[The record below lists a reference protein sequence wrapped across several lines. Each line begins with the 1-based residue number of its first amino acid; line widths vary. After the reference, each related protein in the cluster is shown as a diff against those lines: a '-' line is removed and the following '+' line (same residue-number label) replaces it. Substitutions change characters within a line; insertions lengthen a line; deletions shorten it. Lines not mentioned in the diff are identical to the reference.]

1 MITRLEFVNGCLE
14 TLGTGCVSRGPQW
27 RCLFLGQ
34 PGVLAGLT
42 GAVGLG
48 RFLGRVLVLILALGG
63 LLGTCD
69 WLGSGGV
76 ARAEALSSGYCQDDR
91 PALSTENPL
100 PRIQVSPLETYY
112 IPDKEGRLI
121 PVFQFPFEEFERL
134 LRQERGGAQ
143 SAVSAGG
150 FRVVQANFV
159 GQVDTDLQRAAL
171 RLRLRLILDQ
181 AGWQPVPLGLSGWVV
196 DGMIQGPAGV
206 SHYLSRSDAGNLVLH
221 VAGPAEEVLEFD
233 LPLSARVLD
242 LGAVQQLPVAFPY
255 PTELAFSLTIP
266 ATSIE
271 VRGGDVADLRATVA
285 DGATEVRARELNE
298 RSVIAWQELKGASQA
313 FPIKARIDSALRVQ
327 ALGERTWQV
336 NAQVNVVPLDTPV
349 AELLVALPT
358 NAENFFSPQS
368 SVRVER
374 LSAEALQ
381 RPAGGLPEGRHYYRL
396 SLDDPLTEATP
407 LQLTYNVT
415 GDTAAE
421 ATASRVQL
429 GGPMWLDCLFAPGS
443 LELTKD
449 REVSTVWQLAG
460 GISLRPTVR
469 ENPEITLFN
478 VERPDFRLA
487 LLNRPQAA
495 QVRVTSEYEL
505 IVTQRIVLTARFHC
519 QIQGKF
525 SEPLWIDPGDW
536 QFVLG
541 DPGIQARDGR
551 LMIDPAGQ
559 AVSSDGD
566 LTFRCTLELD
576 TPDPFRLNLPRLQ
589 GEVAMVQQPGRV
601 LLVLGDPSKSF
612 QFAAADSTLLQ
623 DATTPMQ
630 FRARDVNQDWI
641 LSGQIGLRPRLVTL
655 EQSAQLSPEP
665 LRSASGPQQLAVSQT
680 VQLEVSHQPLPS
692 LTFLLPTASPVLQ
705 LQIELN
711 GEILAFKST
720 PILVVGQS
728 FQAIEL
734 ALPPERL
741 RGKLSFTL
749 SHLLDPRVKATDLET
764 RAFELPMV
772 QLLFDPMTRLFG
784 VEDDIGLAQFLSQQL
799 AGVQIRNREIRTP
812 SVVGRGLAVASPK
825 WGSWRSLPSDSEWTR
840 WIPTGPW
847 PWRAEVS
854 LLPERLPVADVTV
867 ESVQVRT
874 WWSGDQRREQWVAT
888 VLSNQPR
895 LELSLPLP
903 IEVRRVL
910 VDGRGVAWEQPLRPG
925 PLIVELERAATVETT
940 LSREPTVARRH
951 QVEVWY
957 SVNQVDGP
965 WTQVFWQTPR
975 LPNQE
980 WCRQFTWEL
989 AASDWWQLVSAS
1001 SEWTA
1006 VTNTSSTVSAVSAT
1020 EAGVR
1025 EAPPS
1030 ARWVFASPIAPEGSG
1045 LLLAN
1050 RRWLRTATITGL
1062 AMGVVCAWLLGWYRE
1077 PPFWLILA
1085 AGLVWVS
1092 WQFPQ
1097 VGSELA
1103 PWAAIAILCSILVIG
1118 LERLTRETSVAP
1130 TPKYELNS
1138 ETTRTYWSEPD
1149 SGQERSGP
1157 SQSQRGSLVA
1167 GEQTP

>member
-1 MITRLEFVNGCLE
+1 MC
-14 TLGTGCVSRGPQW
+14 S
-27 RCLFLGQ
+27 
-34 PGVLAGLT
+34 
-42 GAVGLG
+42 LG
-48 RFLGRVLVLILALGG
+48 RSLALRLAFGW
-63 LLGTCD
+63 LLAAICG
-69 WLGSGGV
+69 LGSGGL
-76 ARAEALSSGYCQDDR
+76 ARAEALSIGFCQDER
-91 PALSTENPL
+91 PALSTENPP
-100 PRIQVSPLETYY
+100 PRIQVSPLDTYY
-112 IPDKEGRLI
+112 IPDKDGRLI

-134 LRQERGGAQ
+134 LRQERGGPQ
-143 SAVSAGG
+143 SAVPAGG

-159 GQVDTDLQRAAL
+159 GQVNTDLQRATL
-171 RLRLRLILDQ
+171 RLRLRLILNQ
-181 AGWQPVPLGLSGWVV
+181 AGWQPVPLGLPGWVV
-196 DGMIQGPAGV
+196 DGTIQGPAGV
-206 SHYLSRSDAGNLVLH
+206 SHYLSRGAAENLVLH
-221 VAGPAEEVLEFD
+221 VSGPAEEVLEFD
-233 LPLSARVLD
+233 VPLSARVVD

-255 PTELAFSLTIP
+255 PTELAFNLTIP

-271 VRGGDVADLRATVA
+271 VRGGDIADLRVTVA
-285 DGATEVRARELNE
+285 DDATVVSVRELNE
-298 RSVIAWQELKGASQA
+298 RSVIAWQELKGAPEA

-336 NAQVNVVPLDTPV
+336 NAQVNVVPLDLAV
-349 AELLVALPT
+349 AELWVALPT
-358 NAENFFSPQS
+358 NAENFLSPQS

-374 LSAEALQ
+374 LSAEDLQ
-381 RPAGGLPEGRHYYRL
+381 RPAGVLPEGRHYYRL
-396 SLDDPLTEATP
+396 SWDEPLTEATP

-469 ENPEITLFN
+469 ENPETTLFN

-559 AVSSDGD
+559 VVSSDGD

-623 DATTPMQ
+623 DATTPLQ
-630 FRARDVNQDWI
+630 FRARDANNDWI

-655 EQSAQLSPEP
+655 EQSAQLSPEAF
-665 LRSASGPQQLAVSQT
+665 RSASAPQQLAVTQV
-680 VQLEVSHQPLPS
+680 VQLEVSHQPLPG
-692 LTFLLPTASPVLQ
+692 LTFLLPTANPVPQ

-720 PILVVGQS
+720 PIEVVGQA
-728 FQAIEL
+728 FQAIEF

-749 SHLLDPRVKATDLET
+749 SHLLDAAGTAIDLEM
-764 RAFELPMV
+764 RPFEVPMV
-772 QLLFDPMTRLFG
+772 QLLFDPMTRLFDM
-784 VEDDIGLAQFLSQQL
+784 EDDVALAQFLSQQL

-812 SVVGRGLAVASPK
+812 SAVGRGLAVASPT

-840 WIPTGPW
+840 WIPAGPW
-847 PWRAEVS
+847 PWQAEVS
-854 LLPERLPVADVTV
+854 LLPERLPAADVAV
-867 ESVQVRT
+867 ERVQVRT

-888 VLSNQPR
+888 VSSNQPR

-910 VDGRGVAWEQPLRPG
+910 VDGRGVPWEKSRRPG
-925 PLIVELERAATVETT
+925 LLIIELERASDAETA
-940 LSREPTVARRH
+940 LGREPPPARRH
-951 QVEVWY
+951 QIEVWY
-957 SVNQVDGP
+957 SVNQADGP
-965 WTQVFWQTPR
+965 WTQVLWQPPR
-975 LPNQE
+975 LANQE
-980 WCRQFTWEL
+980 WCREFTWEL

-1001 SEWTA
+1001 SQWTVVA
-1006 VTNTSSTVSAVSAT
+1006 NTRSAT
-1020 EAGVR
+1020 SPTEAVIA
-1025 EAPPS
+1025 EIPPG
-1030 ARWVFASPIAPEGSG
+1030 ARWIFASQIAPEGGG

-1050 RRWLRTATITGL
+1050 GRWLRIAMITGL
-1062 AMGVVCAWLLGWYRE
+1062 AIVVVCAWLLGWYRE

-1085 AGLVWVS
+1085 GGLVWVS

-1097 VGSELA
+1097 VGSELV
-1103 PWAAIAILCSILVIG
+1103 PWAAIAILCSISVIG
-1118 LERLTRETSVAP
+1118 LERLTRETAAAP
-1130 TPKYELNS
+1130 PPTYEVNS

-1157 SQSQRGSLVA
+1157 SQSQRGNLVA
-1167 GEQTP
+1167 GEPTP